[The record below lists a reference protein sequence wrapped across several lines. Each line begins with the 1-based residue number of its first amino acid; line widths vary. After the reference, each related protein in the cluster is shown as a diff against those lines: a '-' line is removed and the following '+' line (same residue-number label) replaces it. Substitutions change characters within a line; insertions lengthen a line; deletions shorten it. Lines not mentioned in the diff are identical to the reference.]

1 MSRDNQSK
9 KIAAGVSIVS
19 GATVLSRILGY
30 TRDMAIAYYFGAGA
44 LSDAFFVAFRIS
56 NLLRRLVGEG
66 ALTSSFIP
74 IFLDERTR
82 RSDEDLR
89 GMVNGVFTLFTIIL
103 ILMTIAGIFFSED
116 LVTLMSPGF
125 LSHPEKFALT
135 VNLTRLMF
143 PYMVFVGLMAI
154 GMGVLNSLKHF
165 TAPALAPVFFNIAI
179 ISSILLIAPFLQQS
193 VYALA
198 IGVLI
203 GGGLQFAVMLPWLK
217 RYGFM
222 PHLSFRLRDSAIMRI
237 FKLMGPAAF
246 GLGIYQLNIFIV
258 LWFASSLSEGSVSYL
273 YYAGRLMELPLGIFG
288 VAISTVALPSLSEYA
303 ASKQWDAFMDSLS
316 YALRLALFLTIPS
329 AIGLIILCLPVIDTL
344 FSHGEFRQGAAHA
357 TSMALYYYAPGLVPV
372 AIYRILTSVFYSL
385 KDTVAPMT
393 VALCAL
399 IINVFFCFVLVGPL
413 QHAGLA
419 LATTISAFFNM
430 AALFFLLRKKIGLFE
445 WRGLFISFIKN
456 FAAAFVMGGAV
467 YFIFYVEG
475 LNKAVGPLKALYLGG
490 TILVGVA
497 VYAGVSTVLKV
508 PEVAFLKGFLFKA
521 RSR

>member
-1 MSRDNQSK
+1 MTKGSHSR
-9 KIAAGVSIVS
+9 KIAAGASIVG

-30 TRDMAIAYYFGAGA
+30 IRDMAIAYYFGAGA

-82 RSDEDLR
+82 REDEDLK
-89 GMVNGVFTLFTIIL
+89 GLVSGVFTLFTIIL
-103 ILMTIAGIFFSED
+103 IVVTFLGIFFSED
-116 LVTLMSPGF
+116 LVALMSPGF
-125 LSHPEKFALT
+125 LSDPEKFALT

-143 PYMVFVGLMAI
+143 PYMIFVGLMAI

-179 ISSILLIAPFLQQS
+179 ISSILLISPFLQQS

-203 GGGLQFAVMLPWLK
+203 GGTLQFAIMLPWLK
-217 RYGFM
+217 QYGFM
-222 PHLSFRLRDSAIMRI
+222 PYISFRFRDSAILKI

-246 GLGIYQLNIFIV
+246 GIGIYQLNIFIV

-288 VAISTVALPSLSEYA
+288 VAISTAALPSLSECA
-303 ASKQWDAFMDSLS
+303 AKGQWSGFMESLG
-316 YALRLALFLTIPS
+316 YALRLVLFLTIP
-329 AIGLIILCLPVIDTL
+329 AAVGLVILSLPVIETL
-344 FSHGEFRQGAAHA
+344 FSHGEFREGAAHA

-372 AIYRILTSVFYSL
+372 ALYRILTSVFYSL
-385 KDTVAPMT
+385 KDTVTP
-393 VALCAL
+393 VAVAFVTL
-399 IINVFFCFVLVGPL
+399 IINVFFCFILVGPM

-419 LATTISAFFNM
+419 LATTISALFNM
-430 AALFFLLRKKIGLFE
+430 AALLFLLRKKIGAFD
-445 WRGLFISFIKN
+445 WAGLLISALKN
-456 FAAAFVMGGAV
+456 LTAALVMGGAV
-467 YFIFYVEG
+467 YLIFYVPGFNEAG
-475 LNKAVGPLKALYLGG
+475 RLLKMVTLGG
-490 TILVGVA
+490 TIL
-497 VYAGVSTVLKV
+497 AGVFVYIGSSQLLKV
-508 PEVAFLKGFLFKA
+508 PEVAFLKGFFLKG
-521 RSR
+521 R

>member
-1 MSRDNQSK
+1 MIRGSERR
-9 KIAAGVSIVS
+9 KIAAGASIVG

-82 RSDEDLR
+82 RSDEELK
-89 GMVNGVFTLFTIIL
+89 GLVSGVFTLFTILL
-103 ILMTIAGIFFSED
+103 IAVTFAGIFFSEN
-116 LVTLMSPGF
+116 LVALMSPGF
-125 LSHPEKFALT
+125 LSDPEKFELT

-179 ISSILLIAPFLQQS
+179 ISSILLISPFLHES

-198 IGVLI
+198 IGVLM
-203 GGGLQFAVMLPWLK
+203 GGTLQFAIMLPWLK

-222 PHLSFRLRDSAIMRI
+222 PYISFKFKDSAILKI

-246 GLGIYQLNIFIV
+246 GIGIYQLNIFIV

-273 YYAGRLMELPLGIFG
+273 YYAGRLMELPLGVFG
-288 VAISTVALPSLSEYA
+288 VAISTVALPSLSECA
-303 ASKQWDAFMDSLS
+303 AKKEWGGFMESLG
-316 YALRLALFLTIPS
+316 YALRLVLFLTIPA
-329 AIGLIILCLPVIDTL
+329 AIGLIVLSFPVIETL
-344 FSHGEFRQGAAHA
+344 FSHGEFNEGAARA

-372 AIYRILTSVFYSL
+372 ALYRILTSVFYSL
-385 KDTVAPMT
+385 KDTVTPVI
-393 VALCAL
+393 VAFGTLV
-399 IINVFFCFVLVGPL
+399 INVFFCFILVGPMR
-413 QHAGLA
+413 HAGLA
-419 LATTISAFFNM
+419 FATTISAVFNM
-430 AALFFLLRKKIGLFE
+430 TALFFLLNKRIGDFD
-445 WRGLFISFIKN
+445 WRGLLVSALKN
-456 FAAAFVMGGAV
+456 LTAAFLMGIAV
-467 YFIFYVEG
+467 YIIFYMPGFNETGG
-475 LNKAVGPLKALYLGG
+475 LLKAVLLGG
-490 TILVGVA
+490 TIFSGVLVYLG
-497 VYAGVSTVLKV
+497 SSWVLKV
-508 PEVAFLKGFLFKA
+508 PEVAFLKGFFLKE
-521 RSR
+521 R